1 MRVNWRI
8 LGALLAVAASAGCS
22 ATAFDLRGVRPLNL
36 NSRGDSTPVIVRV
49 YRLSDAQ
56 AFSNATL
63 DQLWVN
69 NDTIKHVMI
78 GERIEQTVLPG
89 PENGPTTHVDLG
101 DLPGSAYVGIMALY
115 GKEHETEGPWRL
127 VLKRDEA
134 KGITIELRQYKIQKS
149 AN

>member
-1 MRVNWRI
+1 MRVNWRL

-22 ATAFDLRGVRPLNL
+22 ATGIYLRGVRPLNL
-36 NSRGDSTPVIVRV
+36 NSRGEPTPVIVRV

-63 DQLWVN
+63 EQLWVN
-69 NDTIKHVMI
+69 NDVVKHVMI
-78 GERIEQTVLPG
+78 GERIERTVLPG
-89 PENGPTTHVDLG
+89 PEKGLAELVDLG

-115 GKEHETEGPWRL
+115 GKDHESEGPWRL

-134 KGITIELRQYKIQKS
+134 KGITIELREYKILKS